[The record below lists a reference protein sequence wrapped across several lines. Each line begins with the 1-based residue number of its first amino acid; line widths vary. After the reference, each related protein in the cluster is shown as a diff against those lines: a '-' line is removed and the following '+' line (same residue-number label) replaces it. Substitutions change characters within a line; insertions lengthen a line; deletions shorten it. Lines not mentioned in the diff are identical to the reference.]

1 MMSKFSG
8 EQAVEVLKREEISVA
23 FLPPATLIRTMEA
36 PGFEAGVKAREC
48 VKICA
53 GAPLSASQKQLVV
66 DAWPGPFYEVYGQTE
81 TASVTV
87 LPVHATAPDK
97 LGSVGK
103 PLPGVDIR
111 ILDDE
116 DHEMEVGEEG
126 EIAVH
131 STTLMAGYHGQ
142 KESDSSTHWRDEHGR
157 RFVRTGDV
165 GRLDDEGFLW
175 LCDRKK
181 DMIISGGYNVFPADI
196 EKVLSDHPAVFEVA
210 VIGFPSHKWG
220 ETPVAIVT
228 LQREATANAEE
239 LRDWANARLGAIQ
252 RLAAVRVVPEL
263 PSGGMGKILKRQLR
277 AAFADA
283 IGMLP

>member
-1 MMSKFSG
+1 
-8 EQAVEVLKREEISVA
+8 
-23 FLPPATLIRTMEA
+23 
-36 PGFEAGVKAREC
+36 
-48 VKICA
+48 
-53 GAPLSASQKQLVV
+53 
-66 DAWPGPFYEVYGQTE
+66 
-81 TASVTV
+81 
-87 LPVHATAPDK
+87 
-97 LGSVGK
+97 
-103 PLPGVDIR
+103 
-111 ILDDE
+111 
-116 DHEMEVGEEG
+116 
-126 EIAVH
+126 VH

-263 PSGGMGKILKRQLR
+263 PSGGMGKILKATVACRVRRRDRDAPVTYEESIAHPLPIGGGTRVAVDGLLQ
-277 AAFADA
+277 AAPA
-283 IGMLP
+283 PR